1 MAEELIP
8 TLFTTGFLSGAVSG
22 YFVGALAD
30 RSGRRAACL
39 FFCVAY
45 AFSCA
50 ATIASPSLPLLFAGR
65 VLGGMGTS
73 LLFSVFDSWM
83 VTDFHSRHLEKKG
96 LNLSRTFG
104 TMSTLNSIVAIVS
117 GVFSEW
123 LVKSW
128 GTRKAPFAVSIG
140 LLGLAWVVIY
150 SQWVSFFSSL
160 PGNFPVHLR
169 QAGGAV
175 VVVSSC

>member
-1 MAEELIP
+1 LYKDEHGVAQEVIP

-22 YFVGALAD
+22 YFAGALAD

-39 FFCVAY
+39 FFCIAY
-45 AFSCA
+45 ALSCA
-50 ATIASPSLPLLFAGR
+50 ATIAAPSLPLLFAGR
-65 VLGGMGTS
+65 VLGGIGTS

-83 VTDFHSRHLEKKG
+83 VTDFHNRHLEKKG

-104 TMSTLNSIVAIVS
+104 TMSTLNSVVAILS

-123 LVKSW
+123 LVASK

-150 SQWVSFFSSL
+150 SQWVSFISRL
-160 PGNFPVHLR
+160 ILTR
-169 QAGGAV
+169 RRRI
-175 VVVSSC
+175 